1 MTHDL
6 TNYKWRIAMRVPST
20 PDLSLYHLA
29 LDNLASPQC
38 LRVSS
43 LTLKYLVGTWIDL
56 LIEEEISATIWAKLP
71 PTQDWQSELKRYQQ
85 QSAVPH
91 PIYWCSCVGDDRVED
106 AEEVAQVVDKD
117 EDSPIFP
124 VQLADSTSLKREFFF
139 IILSE
144 QLSGL
149 IVLSQLYRPEVTGGV
164 LGQNQPMLGVCT
176 FERRVIQ
183 QVLEGIRDTI
193 AIADT
198 TPVELLGDWESLFP
212 SLADSDE
219 KTLLTQLLVKQIQHT
234 EELLQTSTFS
244 TTRGISTPGLH
255 PPTDT
260 HVQSATVPSAQT
272 KQHDSQYSQHVE
284 VTHPHE
290 EATQQDL
297 ASSTLASDTDFL
309 ASLSHDDLRTKDEF
323 LRRVVQELRTPLTNM
338 KTALRLLDSAQLKP
352 PQRQRYMQLLNTECD
367 RQTSLITGLLDLV
380 ELEGESP
387 SPSML
392 SVQVLDIVP
401 GVVSTYQPI
410 AQEKNIQLGYTIPA
424 GLPAVACSETWLRQ
438 IVIQLLHNSL
448 KFTLAGGQ
456 VKVRGSLHHDSVQL
470 EFEDTGIGIAASEI
484 PNIFKSFYRGRST
497 TGENPGAGLGLTI
510 VQQLLRRCG
519 GSISVT
525 SKLSEGTTFKV
536 VLPVVS
542 PTSNERII

>member
-1 MTHDL
+1 
-6 TNYKWRIAMRVPST
+6 MRVPST

-29 LDNLASPQC
+29 LNNLASPQC

-56 LIEEEISATIWAKLP
+56 LIEEEIPATIWAKLP

-85 QSAVPH
+85 QSAVPL
-91 PIYWCSCVGDDRVED
+91 PIYWCSCVGDDRVEE
-106 AEEVAQVVDKD
+106 AQGVEQVVDKD
-117 EDSPIFP
+117 EDSRIFP
-124 VQLADSTSLKREFFF
+124 VQLADSTSLKRESFF

-183 QVLEGIRDTI
+183 QVLEGIRDI
-193 AIADT
+193 VAIADT
-198 TPVELLGDWESLFP
+198 TPVELLGDWSTLFP
-212 SLADSDE
+212 SLADADE

-234 EELLQTSTFS
+234 EELLQTPTISS
-244 TTRGISTPGLH
+244 PRGIDTPNLH
-255 PPTDT
+255 SPTDT
-260 HVQSATVPSAQT
+260 HVQSATVPLAPT
-272 KQHDSQYSQHVE
+272 KHGDTQESQNVGG
-284 VTHPHE
+284 TNPHE
-290 EATQQDL
+290 QITQEEL
-297 ASSTLASDTDFL
+297 ASPLLERNTDFL

-380 ELEGESP
+380 ELESESP
-387 SPSML
+387 TPSML
-392 SVQVLDIVP
+392 SVQLLDIVP

-410 AQEKNIQLGYTIPA
+410 AQEKNIQLGYTIPI
-424 GLPAVACSETWLRQ
+424 GLPTVACSETWLRQ
-438 IVIQLLHNSL
+438 IVIHLLHNSL
-448 KFTLAGGQ
+448 KFTRSGGQ
-456 VKVRGSLHHDSVQL
+456 VKVRGSLHHNYVQL
-470 EFEDTGIGIAASEI
+470 EFEDTGIGIATSEI
-484 PNIFKSFYRGRST
+484 PNIFNSFYRGRST

-525 SKLSEGTTFKV
+525 SKLGEGSIFKV
-536 VLPVVS
+536 ILPIAS
-542 PTSNERII
+542 PPSIVGHG